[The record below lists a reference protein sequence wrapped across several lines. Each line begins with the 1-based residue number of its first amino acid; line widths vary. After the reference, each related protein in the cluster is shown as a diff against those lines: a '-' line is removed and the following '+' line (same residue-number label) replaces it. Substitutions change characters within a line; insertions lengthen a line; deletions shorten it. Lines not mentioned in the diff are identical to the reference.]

1 MSNSS
6 NTIENI
12 RLLYE
17 ISQLIQS
24 DSGIEDIV
32 SQALLKVK
40 EAVGCTSASLFI
52 TDKEDGRLEEAATVG
67 ERVELIESVDFDLGS
82 GFSAWVGK
90 QRRSV
95 LIPNLRE
102 SRHKHFRSFVSTPL
116 ISGETLIGVMNLGNS
131 EPDAFSEDNLQF
143 LEIIAEQLALL
154 IERTHFEKEL
164 IKKNDALLDAQN
176 EIKKQ
181 QEQIVEMEKTH
192 VIAQMATS
200 INHEIN
206 NPLTTI
212 IGNLEL
218 LLMSNKDLD
227 PKISKKLTIIHQEA
241 RRIGEITKKLRNIKR
256 VVVDKYLDLTNENMI
271 NLDLSSEP
279 GESEK
284 LS

>member
-6 NTIENI
+6 GTIENL

-24 DSGIEDIV
+24 DSSFEDIV
-32 SQALLKVK
+32 YQALVKVK
-40 EAVGCTSASLFI
+40 DAVEYTSASLFI
-52 TDKEDGRLEEAATVG
+52 TDKADGRLEETATVG

-82 GFSAWVGK
+82 GFSAWVAK

-102 SRHKHFRSFVSTPL
+102 NSHKHFRSFVSTPL
-116 ISGETLIGVMNLGNS
+116 ISGDKLIGVMNLGNS
-131 EPDAFSEDNLQF
+131 EPNAFTEDNLQF

-154 IERTHFEKEL
+154 IERSHFEKEL
-164 IKKNDALLDAQN
+164 IKKNEALLYAQN

-200 INHEIN
+200 VNHEIN

-218 LLMSNKDLD
+218 ILMSNKDLS
-227 PKISKKLTIIHQEA
+227 PVIIKKLNVILQEA
-241 RRIGEITKKLRNIKR
+241 HRIGDITQKLRNIKR
-256 VVVDKYLDLTNENMI
+256 IVVDKYLVLTNEDMI
-271 NLDLSSEP
+271 NLDLSSKP
-279 GESEK
+279 GEPEN